1 MEILNTIFQFA
12 KTVLITTFGQL
23 VAIMGVFF
31 FFGLILY
38 LLARFT
44 RVTFV
49 KSIGL
54 KFDIYITGWLGTP
67 VHELGHAIFCIPFG
81 HRITEMKLFSPN
93 SENGTLGYV
102 NHAYNPRNVWHRMGN
117 FFIGFGPILFGSFVL
132 WLLIKYLVP
141 DNTALLS
148 MVSAQKA
155 DLTTFAGIKNQFI
168 NLYHTGQ
175 HTFEALF
182 TQGNINSWEFWVFLY
197 VSLCISSHM
206 ELSPPDIKGLWSGLV
221 SIIVLFIVVNSICL
235 FLKVDISRWVSVLS
249 GYSNMATGIFT
260 FATVLSAMF
269 FVGSWVVL
277 NIYTLIRYRKPF
289 HPFA

>member
-1 MEILNTIFQFA
+1 MDLLTTILEFA
-12 KTVLITTFGQL
+12 KTVLVTTFGQL
-23 VAIMGVFF
+23 VAILGVFF

-49 KSIGL
+49 KSIGQ

-81 HRITEMKLFSPN
+81 HRIMEMKLFRPN
-93 SENGTLGYV
+93 AQDGSLGYV
-102 NHAYNPRNVWHRMGN
+102 NHAYNPRNVWHRVGN

-141 DNTALLS
+141 DNQALLNL
-148 MVSAQKA
+148 VSSQSA
-155 DLTTFAGIKNQFI
+155 DLTTLEGVKNQFI
-168 NLYHTGQ
+168 SLYNTGE
-175 HTFEALF
+175 HTFKVLF
-182 TQGNINSWEFWVFLY
+182 SQANTGSWEFWVFLY
-197 VSLCISSHM
+197 VALCIASHM
-206 ELSPPDIKGLWSGLV
+206 ELSPPDIKGLWSGLL
-221 SIIVLFIVVNSICL
+221 SIIILFVVINSICV
-235 FLKVDISRWVSVLS
+235 FFNVDPSRYVTIISR
-249 GYSNMATGIFT
+249 YANMATGIFT

-269 FVGSWVVL
+269 FVVSLVL
-277 NIYTLIRYRKPF
+277 LNAYTLIRYRKPF